1 VVQDVREQYAQ
12 WGGDAT
18 SYKGVKIDLN
28 GANRLFT
35 HHYAEVRPVLTA
47 IVDYRGYRPH
57 SCSTSSS
64 SSPLLLTLWHGERVL

>member
-1 VVQDVREQYAQ
+1 MVQDVREQYAQ